1 MCNIP
6 AQLNSDK
13 LFSTRPLLPLT
24 LKTSRPSPLDLFLK
38 IGPLSLGGE
47 GTMVTTC
54 HL

>member
-24 LKTSRPSPLDLFLK
+24 LKTSRPSHLDLFLK
-38 IGPLSLGGE
+38 IGPLSLGGD